1 MAFCAKCG
9 TQLVDGAGF
18 CPNCG
23 TPMQPQYP
31 QAPEQP
37 YAQVPEQQP
46 YAPAPE
52 QPYVQAPEQQYAQAP
67 NPPYGQPYQ
76 PYQQAP
82 YPPYAQAP
90 VQPRPANNIFNT
102 PDHTA
107 DMDANDIVQN
117 KFMAVLAY
125 AWLFVLI
132 PLFGASKSKFAR
144 FHCSQGL
151 LPSLAGTIL
160 TILTINTFAYST
172 AVGVILLVLDLCV
185 LAFQILGVSNAA
197 SGKAKELPLF
207 NKLTL
212 PKE

>member
-1 MAFCAKCG
+1 MADFNEKFNE
-9 TQLVDGAGF
+9 L
-18 CPNCG
+18 N
-23 TPMQPQYP
+23 
-31 QAPEQP
+31 
-37 YAQVPEQQP
+37 
-46 YAPAPE
+46 
-52 QPYVQAPEQQYAQAP
+52 
-67 NPPYGQPYQ
+67 
-76 PYQQAP
+76 
-82 YPPYAQAP
+82 
-90 VQPRPANNIFNT
+90 NT
-102 PDHTA
+102 PDTTA
-107 DMDANDIVQN
+107 DFDPADVQAN
-117 KFMAVLAY
+117 KAMGVLAY
-125 AWLFVLI
+125 LSWLVLI